1 MAKYGSVRV
10 VFVPQHLQN
19 KPTGWMRGGLGSNLN
34 KEQHHLSVPLIG
46 DTDMI
51 GAHLLR
57 FTDKILPLVPTVV
70 MK

>member
-1 MAKYGSVRV
+1 MDER
-10 VFVPQHLQN
+10 
-19 KPTGWMRGGLGSNLN
+19 GLGPNLN
-34 KEQHHLSVPLIG
+34 KEQHHLSVPLIVIG

-70 MK
+70 MKYY